1 MVYLLIEGRKDMVSE
16 GLTVFLVFMSST
28 NQLIS
33 LLVLIDEQV
42 SFLNSLAIF
51 SLRRKSCEMADEAV
65 RI

>member
-1 MVYLLIEGRKDMVSE
+1 MVSE